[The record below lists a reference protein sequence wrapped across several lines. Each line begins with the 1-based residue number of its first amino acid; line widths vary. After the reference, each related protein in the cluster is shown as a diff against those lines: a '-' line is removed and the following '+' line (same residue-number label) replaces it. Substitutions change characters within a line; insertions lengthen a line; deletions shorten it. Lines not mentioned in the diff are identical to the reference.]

1 MGWRRSEI
9 EVTNV
14 VDLCDYDD
22 EIMEYVEPDNI
33 VDALEL
39 MERWGYRDG
48 DILTHML
55 EDITDSDLTEALL
68 SRLTVHSALRLAGQL
83 HDMGAEILKRDVK
96 ATQTLNDELREKIR
110 QLEEGTTDDIQ
121 NV

>member
-1 MGWRRSEI
+1 MGWRSEI

-14 VDLCDYDD
+14 IDLCDYDD
-22 EIMEYVEPDNI
+22 EIMDYVEPDDI
-33 VDALEL
+33 EGAMEL

-55 EDITDSDLTEALL
+55 EDITDSALTEALL

-96 ATQTLNDELREKIR
+96 ATQTLNGELHDKIR
-110 QLEEGTTDDIQ
+110 QLEEGTTDDTQ
-121 NV
+121 NI